1 MKNKIYLLSNMRTVL
16 PLLLTLFFSNDV
28 LAQSN
33 RLYWNHSE
41 WIVVC
46 DTTCKGTVYEND
58 QKTLDKIT
66 SEFEKASSWLRDLK
80 FPGPLVNSSGPNY
93 LAVANIDEE
102 AHGVYDTETF
112 RINIDPNYLNKR
124 SKARATHA
132 HEIFHAI
139 QAGYKNLQ
147 LDDLITNE
155 SFDWIFE
162 GTADA
167 VALAW
172 IAENR
177 TLENMSKVKNVPSA
191 EFHIPLHNPESPY
204 NTALFWYDAGLK
216 FNSYPSQQIKYL
228 DELLSAFKET
238 EMNGLESVDHFF
250 RKKLGEDKGLYDVY
264 PWFIARHLKH
274 HIFDGGLE
282 EASFSFPGG
291 EKEVTKTL
299 SRKVRQIATDP
310 INLKVNVPE
319 GFFGSLRIE
328 ILDSF
333 DDLHL
338 IVDEGRYDSH
348 KRDDKRNVADF
359 SVSYDEEYFIRVSN
373 IAKNAI
379 DTKDNVSY
387 KLKLTLTPE
396 TSCGKP
402 RLSML
407 EMVGAEGLNENGMP
421 PGKGVMRVSGSIYG
435 TGEVCSDVV
444 TGVPSFQSGAAGI
457 FSLGNNVSFQLYTP
471 GTNTIK
477 IRGVDW
483 PYHGGVG
490 GWLPDSR
497 YEIGVRLPDIKWED
511 IKEGE
516 TYPADV
522 RIQYMHW
529 QGELTETTSEGIPI
543 RYLTGTKTQ
552 SWPTY
557 STHNGS
563 VKIIR
568 KRPSSDVNGGTNI
581 LVELV
586 ANNKYGKGTFTKS
599 NLSVKTRSDGY
610 IYSVEEGHESLD
622 TIILYSKID
631 IHCISHKCR
640 D

>member
-1 MKNKIYLLSNMRTVL
+1 MTVKIMIKS
-16 PLLLTLFFSNDV
+16 LLLLILLFSGNYVYAEDDDWPSHQWQLNCQQSCKNAKTSSAKLKEMTSELKEIGKWLERLGFVAPKLKAKNPYKVEVVVIVREDGSDELGSYVTEKEFLSLSPLYLEQNDSSRGTAAHEFFHSIYYNYDAVKTFISKHGESGDWLTEGSAEAVGIAWLEKKKLPNNPENGDFDYPLHMPTSQEFKYSRGLFFYDMGRHF
-28 LAQSN
+28 LQYRQSQI
-33 RLYWNHSE
+33 E
-41 WIVVC
+41 
-46 DTTCKGTVYEND
+46 
-58 QKTLDKIT
+58 
-66 SEFEKASSWLRDLK
+66 
-80 FPGPLVNSSGPNY
+80 Y
-93 LAVANIDEE
+93 L
-102 AHGVYDTETF
+102 HHMF
-112 RINIDPNYLNKR
+112 
-124 SKARATHA
+124 
-132 HEIFHAI
+132 
-139 QAGYKNLQ
+139 
-147 LDDLITNE
+147 
-155 SFDWIFE
+155 
-162 GTADA
+162 
-167 VALAW
+167 
-172 IAENR
+172 
-177 TLENMSKVKNVPSA
+177 
-191 EFHIPLHNPESPY
+191 
-204 NTALFWYDAGLK
+204 
-216 FNSYPSQQIKYL
+216 
-228 DELLSAFKET
+228 SAFRPSNSKL
-238 EMNGLESVDHFF
+238 NGLNAVDSYFISSSTNN
-250 RKKLGEDKGLYDVY
+250 KGLYEHY
-264 PWFIARHLKH
+264 PSFIARYSS
-274 HIFDGGLE
+274 
-282 EASFSFPGG
+282 EALFKDAIDDISISFPGG
-291 EKEVTKTL
+291 EKEITKTV
-299 SRKVRQIATDP
+299 SRKVRQVASDP
-310 INLKVNVPE
+310 INLSVDIPE

-348 KRDDKRNVADF
+348 KRNDKRNVADF

-557 STHNGS
+557 NTHNGS

-586 ANNKYGKGTFTKS
+586 VNNKYGKGTFTKS